1 MLLQRWSDETTHF
14 FVQNATVEQGGRL
27 TTLVINLGGGIG
39 KGHLATILGGSG
51 AESVTLGLSRGRGR
65 QQLDLYTLQDHEAPN
80 TQSDLFVASALSD
93 QAHTGYRGLIRIAH
107 AAQKSNAY
115 MTNRNLLLSEGARA
129 DSTPEL
135 EILADDVRC
144 SHASATGALDQ
155 DQMFYLLSRGLPAPE
170 AERLMIEGFLSQVLA
185 RLPDEA
191 LRNDLLQRVL
201 A

>member
-1 MLLQRWSDETTHF
+1 M
-14 FVQNATVEQGGRL
+14 
-27 TTLVINLGGGIG
+27 
-39 KGHLATILGGSG
+39 
-51 AESVTLGLSRGRGR
+51 TLGLSRGHGR

-80 TQSDLFVASALSD
+80 TQSDLFIASTLSD
-93 QAHTGYRGLIRIAH
+93 QSHAGYRGLIRIAP

-115 MTNRNLLLSEGARA
+115 MTNRNLLLSEGAKA

-191 LRNDLLQRVL
+191 LRDDLLQRVL